1 MLWRKNPH
9 IAHNDDNFDAKQV
22 LSESTPFAAREAYR
36 TVYTNVRYL
45 PIESRCR
52 KLVVTSAFSGEGKT
66 MLSSNLSIM
75 LAENEDNKKI
85 LVVDGDM
92 RSPRLARLLAPGIDP
107 HTHGLSEFLAGI
119 DEKPNVTETSTPH
132 LYAIFSGKR
141 TANPSGLLNSGRM
154 REFLAY
160 CEENFDYVIFDTPP
174 VTIVADALQ
183 LSSSVDGYLLAVRAD
198 YSDVDSLRDT
208 VKAIERVDGKIL
220 GMILSAVEPKRG
232 SGYGYG
238 HYGKYGKYGKYG
250 RYGYYGRYGAY
261 DTRTEGYGEEPEKT
275 KTPE

>member
-66 MLSSNLSIM
+66 MLSANLSIM

-92 RSPRLARLLAPGIDP
+92 RSPRVCWRPASTLT
-107 HTHGLSEFLAGI
+107 HTVFPNFLP
-119 DEKPNVTETSTPH
+119 EST
-132 LYAIFSGKR
+132 K
-141 TANPSGLLNSGRM
+141 NRM
-154 REFLAY
+154 
-160 CEENFDYVIFDTPP
+160 
-174 VTIVADALQ
+174 
-183 LSSSVDGYLLAVRAD
+183 
-198 YSDVDSLRDT
+198 
-208 VKAIERVDGKIL
+208 
-220 GMILSAVEPKRG
+220 
-232 SGYGYG
+232 
-238 HYGKYGKYGKYG
+238 
-250 RYGYYGRYGAY
+250 
-261 DTRTEGYGEEPEKT
+261 
-275 KTPE
+275 